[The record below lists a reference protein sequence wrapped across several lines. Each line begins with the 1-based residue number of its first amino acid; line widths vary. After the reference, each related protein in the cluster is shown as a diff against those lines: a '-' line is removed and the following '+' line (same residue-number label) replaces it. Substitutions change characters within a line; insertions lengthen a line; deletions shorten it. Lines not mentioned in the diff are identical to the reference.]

1 MYANGVVKKGKVEEN
16 CPPLN
21 FELLEKYQ
29 KKFIVEKFSSKK
41 NKILGRKSPF
51 WKNLAIKFEF

>member
-29 KKFIVEKFSSKK
+29 KKLLSKSFRPKKTKFWAENHHSG
-41 NKILGRKSPF
+41 KI
-51 WKNLAIKFEF
+51 